1 MILETMPVVQQLSS
15 RDKRLLAE
23 ELWNAADAEDAE
35 VMDEAAVLQLLDRR
49 LADHEATPEALAA
62 WEEVKSR
69 VFAGHGKQGA

>member
-35 VMDEAAVLQLLDRR
+35 VMDEAAVLELLDRR

-69 VFAGHGKQGA
+69 VYPSKEI

>member
-35 VMDEAAVLQLLDRR
+35 VLDEAAVLQLLDRR

-69 VFAGHGKQGA
+69 IMAGREN

>member
-69 VFAGHGKQGA
+69 IIAGREK

>member
-35 VMDEAAVLQLLDRR
+35 VMDEAAVLELLDRR

-69 VFAGHGKQGA
+69 IMAGREK

>member
-69 VFAGHGKQGA
+69 IMAGREN

>member
-49 LADHEATPEALAA
+49 LADHDASPESLAA

-69 VFAGHGKQGA
+69 VFLGREK

>member
-69 VFAGHGKQGA
+69 ILAGREN